1 MGSVG
6 GWVFVLDF
14 TWSVGNF
21 ISSAVGRG
29 GGEILLGWA
38 HINVRSPRY
47 LILRRV
53 VLIKNKEFEAR
64 SLF

>member
-38 HINVRSPRY
+38 HINVRSGEEGGEAKGE
-47 LILRRV
+47 IL
-53 VLIKNKEFEAR
+53 LG
-64 SLF
+64 